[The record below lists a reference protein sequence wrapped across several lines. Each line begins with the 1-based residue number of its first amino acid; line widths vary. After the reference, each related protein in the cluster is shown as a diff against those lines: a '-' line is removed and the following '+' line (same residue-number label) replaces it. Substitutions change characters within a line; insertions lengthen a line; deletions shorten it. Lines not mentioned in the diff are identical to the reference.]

1 MLVTNAPSTPN
12 TAASRPS
19 NQNSGSSQFAYAA
32 SHQEPRR
39 VLQ

>member
-1 MLVTNAPSTPN
+1 MLVNAAPSTPN
-12 TAASRPS
+12 TAASRPA
-19 NQNSGSSQFAYAA
+19 NQNPGTSQFAYAA